1 LLSEALLRL
10 LQAHAEQ
17 EKVLQDR
24 LQRFEQEN
32 AGHNSIA
39 AWIIIGA
46 VHRIFITGWKTL

>member
-1 LLSEALLRL
+1 L

-24 LQRFEQEN
+24 LQRFEQEH
-32 AGHNSIA
+32 ACLNSIIP
-39 AWIIIGA
+39 WIINGA